1 MGSKG
6 LTKEIIVQEAVA
18 LIEESGQWV
27 ISLHELA
34 RRLQVKTP
42 SLYNHI
48 ANTKELQREVFRC
61 AIHRFVENQKAAIA
75 GKEKD
80 EAIRAFAR
88 AYFAFASENKGL
100 YRLIMSMP
108 LNNDEAEK
116 EMAVPLLETVM
127 ELLAGYGL
135 SREACAHWQRVL
147 FRKIRW
153 MLIMG
158 KKGSKAE
165 AASTENILLPI
176 KAMFVYSV
184 TLSFWEFT

>member
-1 MGSKG
+1 M
-6 LTKEIIVQEAVA
+6 
-18 LIEESGQWV
+18 
-27 ISLHELA
+27 
-34 RRLQVKTP
+34 
-42 SLYNHI
+42 
-48 ANTKELQREVFRC
+48 
-61 AIHRFVENQKAAIA
+61 ENQKAAIA

-100 YRLIMSMP
+100 YRLIISMP

-127 ELLAGYGL
+127 ELLAGNGL

-165 AASTENILLPI
+165 VASTENILLPI
-176 KAMFVYSV
+176 KTMFVYSV

>member
-1 MGSKG
+1 MCRKPWP
-6 LTKEIIVQEAVA
+6 

-42 SLYNHI
+42 SLDNHI
-48 ANTKELQREVFRC
+48 ANTKDLQREVFRC

-165 AASTENILLPI
+165 VASTENILLPI
-176 KAMFVYSV
+176 KAMFMYSV

>member
-1 MGSKG
+1 M
-6 LTKEIIVQEAVA
+6 
-18 LIEESGQWV
+18 
-27 ISLHELA
+27 
-34 RRLQVKTP
+34 
-42 SLYNHI
+42 
-48 ANTKELQREVFRC
+48 
-61 AIHRFVENQKAAIA
+61 ENQKAAIA

-100 YRLIMSMP
+100 YRLIISMP

-165 AASTENILLPI
+165 VASTETTLLPI

>member
-1 MGSKG
+1 
-6 LTKEIIVQEAVA
+6 
-18 LIEESGQWV
+18 
-27 ISLHELA
+27 
-34 RRLQVKTP
+34 
-42 SLYNHI
+42 
-48 ANTKELQREVFRC
+48 
-61 AIHRFVENQKAAIA
+61 
-75 GKEKD
+75 
-80 EAIRAFAR
+80 
-88 AYFAFASENKGL
+88 
-100 YRLIMSMP
+100 MP

-165 AASTENILLPI
+165 VASTENILLPI
-176 KAMFVYSV
+176 KTMFVYSV

>member
-1 MGSKG
+1 M
-6 LTKEIIVQEAVA
+6 
-18 LIEESGQWV
+18 
-27 ISLHELA
+27 
-34 RRLQVKTP
+34 
-42 SLYNHI
+42 
-48 ANTKELQREVFRC
+48 
-61 AIHRFVENQKAAIA
+61 ENQKAAIA

-100 YRLIMSMP
+100 YRLIISMP

-165 AASTENILLPI
+165 VASTENILLPI
-176 KAMFVYSV
+176 KTMFGYSV